1 MHTLRR
7 LSADRLLY
15 PELLPIGVQRL
26 LRAVY
31 RRALHSADGTVR
43 EEELG
48 RQLQQD
54 RVLAAILPPEF
65 RASQSG
71 SPAVAA
77 AAVAAWV
84 FEGGEEAAPAVQAA
98 TGARGLLD
106 RGMTLQTFVHEMNS
120 RHHAAL
126 VRKKALSSGLFLLA
140 GLCPVG

>member
-1 MHTLRR
+1 M
-7 LSADRLLY
+7 
-15 PELLPIGVQRL
+15 GVQRL

-65 RASQSG
+65 SASHSG
-71 SPAVAA
+71 SPAVLA

-84 FEGGEEAAPAVQAA
+84 FEGEEAARAVQAA
-98 TGARGLLD
+98 TGARDQD

-126 VRKKALSSGLFLLA
+126 VRKQDFSQAFSLGRVMSARLMCRGDA
-140 GLCPVG
+140 